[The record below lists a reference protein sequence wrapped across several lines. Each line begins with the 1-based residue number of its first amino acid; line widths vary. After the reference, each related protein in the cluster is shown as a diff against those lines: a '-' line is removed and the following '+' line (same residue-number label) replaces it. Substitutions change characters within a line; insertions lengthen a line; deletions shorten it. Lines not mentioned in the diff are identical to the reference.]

1 MASQVQS
8 RLFSALAKNKKQGDS
23 MPLYRLDKRNGHLE
37 KVDRSEFS
45 SEAELQSL
53 VERNLDV
60 LLGIRLIA
68 TEYPIPNGRIDSLG
82 LDEDGIP
89 VIIEYKWKKD
99 LSAILQGLFYLD
111 WVMQNRRPFESI
123 VKDKLGKD
131 VHVNWSKQPRL
142 LIIAQDFDV
151 KELAAINQMAPS
163 IELIK
168 YSLYDGLFSIE
179 GVNIVESKA
188 SSISTGEP
196 RKEVTVAELAARAN
210 EHVQQIF
217 YDLRE
222 QILGLSD
229 SVWEKVFPAYVD
241 YRTLSTFATVNMQK
255 QRLKVFIKMGDRD
268 IDDPRG
274 LTEPIPESWG
284 YGHLNTQ
291 FVISDPTE
299 IDYAMSL
306 IRQAHEYV
314 SG

>member
-1 MASQVQS
+1 
-8 RLFSALAKNKKQGDS
+8 

-82 LDEDGIP
+82 LDEDGTP

-99 LSAILQGLFYLD
+99 FSAIVQGLFYLD

-123 VKDKLGKD
+123 VKDKLGKG

-151 KELAAINQMAPS
+151 KELAAINQMAPR

-196 RKEVTVAELAARAN
+196 PQREEVTVAELAARAN
-210 EHVQQIF
+210 EHVQQIL

-229 SVWEKVFPAYVD
+229 SVWEKVFPTYVD
-241 YRTLSTFATVNMQK
+241 YRTLSTFATVNVQK
-255 QRLKVFIKMGDRD
+255 QRLKVFIKMGDRE

-274 LTEPIPESWG
+274 VTEHIPESFGWG
-284 YGHLNTQ
+284 HMNTQ

-306 IRQAHEYV
+306 LRQAHEYV